1 MLAGFAVK
9 SCEMPHGPTFSTAYR
24 FEADGKIICYATD
37 FSEITRDMVDLFS
50 RTDIL
55 VVDCLRREA
64 HPTHA
69 HLAMALELAQATR
82 AGRTVLT
89 HMDKSLDYATLSAEV
104 PDHVLVG
111 YDGLE
116 LEA

>member
-1 MLAGFAVK
+1 MLAGVQVQ

-24 FEADGKIICYATD
+24 FDSDGKSLCYATD
-37 FSEITRDMVDLFS
+37 FSQVTEEMIELFS
-50 RTDIL
+50 GTDIL
-55 VVDCLRREA
+55 VVDCLRRDP

-69 HLAMALELAQATR
+69 NLSMALDLAKATQADK
-82 AGRTVLT
+82 AVLT
-89 HMDKSLDYATLSAEV
+89 HLDKSMDYATLSAQV
-104 PDHVLVG
+104 PDNVMVG